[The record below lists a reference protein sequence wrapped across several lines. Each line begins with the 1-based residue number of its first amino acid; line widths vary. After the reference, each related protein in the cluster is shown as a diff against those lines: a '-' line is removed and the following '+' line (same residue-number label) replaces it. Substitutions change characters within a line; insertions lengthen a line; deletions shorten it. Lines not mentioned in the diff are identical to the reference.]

1 MVVVIRTGT
10 SRICFAPDC
19 TTCCWYIELVRI
31 FTHIWFWSYQLTLK
45 AIGYF
50 IFPSVLLFNLY
61 RRYFLFF
68 FFKISTRGL
77 YISLEPKALLLPF
90 LVACLCFCYPENNIG
105 YKYYL
110 RKRLYRRVGSW
121 SQMARGLSRLR
132 VKCSTVSSLLYMRR

>member
-31 FTHIWFWSYQLTLK
+31 FTHICFGSYQLTLK

-77 YISLEPKALLLPF
+77 YISVQSPKRYYCPF
-90 LVACLCFCYPENNIG
+90 
-105 YKYYL
+105 
-110 RKRLYRRVGSW
+110 
-121 SQMARGLSRLR
+121 Q
-132 VKCSTVSSLLYMRR
+132 SLLFVFVILKIISDINIIYVKGYIDALDHEAKWLEGYHDCG